1 MEKSLTSKNGK
12 AQQTKVWSC
21 GYEDCPHNRYWPRQF
36 LYTTVYEHH
45 VWGSDKKFR
54 NGEDTCGMPQFIFLA
69 DLEGA
74 AVVSRK
80 YSHKS
85 GSEDTSW
92 NRNEMETEQRRSRN
106 EGTNLPTS
114 WLHQVDVDPIYNK
127 KRTEQNFLKPLA
139 ATCRLNPQIS
149 TITTKWKR
157 SKRSPGTVSDQVS
170 AARKPEYRYVK
181 AVF

>member
-21 GYEDCPHNRYWPRQF
+21 GYEDCPHDRYWPRQF

-80 YSHKS
+80 YSHNPVLRIPA
-85 GSEDTSW
+85 GT
-92 NRNEMETEQRRSRN
+92 EMKWRQSSV
-106 EGTNLPTS
+106 GLGMKV
-114 WLHQVDVDPIYNK
+114 QIY
-127 KRTEQNFLKPLA
+127 PL
-139 ATCRLNPQIS
+139 LDYI
-149 TITTKWKR
+149 K
-157 SKRSPGTVSDQVS
+157 
-170 AARKPEYRYVK
+170 
-181 AVF
+181 